1 LVAAPALEVKNITI
15 AYSGMAV
22 VRELSLKVDP
32 GQAIVV
38 LGANG
43 AGKSTLLRAI
53 VGLLP
58 TSGGTVSL
66 FGDDVTKA
74 NTAKRA
80 RKGLAFMSE
89 QGIFPSL
96 SVKENLQLGAMT
108 NRNRS
113 FAAGL
118 ETVLAL
124 FPELGGR
131 LSEPAGSLSGGQ
143 RKMVGI
149 AKCVIAQPSLLIM
162 DEPSAGLSPKFV
174 SEVVETL
181 IALHSDGMTLL
192 VAEQNVEFLKFAKT
206 AVVLEG
212 GYVRF
217 NGPVAELSN
226 NKTLHDAF
234 FGIESIQ
241 EI

>member
-1 LVAAPALEVKNITI
+1 
-15 AYSGMAV
+15 
-22 VRELSLKVDP
+22 
-32 GQAIVV
+32 
-38 LGANG
+38 
-43 AGKSTLLRAI
+43 
-53 VGLLP
+53 
-58 TSGGTVSL
+58 
-66 FGDDVTKA
+66 
-74 NTAKRA
+74 
-80 RKGLAFMSE
+80 
-89 QGIFPSL
+89 
-96 SVKENLQLGAMT
+96 
-108 NRNRS
+108 
-113 FAAGL
+113 
-118 ETVLAL
+118 
-124 FPELGGR
+124 
-131 LSEPAGSLSGGQ
+131 
-143 RKMVGI
+143 MVGI

-181 IALHSDGMTLL
+181 ITLHSDGMTLL
-192 VAEQNVEFLKFAKT
+192 VAEQNVEFLKFAQT

>member
-1 LVAAPALEVKNITI
+1 
-15 AYSGMAV
+15 MAV
-22 VRELSLKVDP
+22 VRELSLTVDL

-58 TSGGTVSL
+58 TSGGTISL
-66 FGDDVTKA
+66 FGDDVTRA
-74 NTAKRA
+74 STAKRA
-80 RKGLAFMSE
+80 RKGMAFMSE

-113 FAAGL
+113 FDAGL

-124 FPELGGR
+124 FPELANR
-131 LSEPAGSLSGGQ
+131 LREPAGSLSGGQ

-149 AKCVIAQPSLLIM
+149 AKCVMAQPSLLIM

-181 IALHSDGMTLL
+181 IKLHADGLTLL
-192 VAEQNVEFLKFAKT
+192 VAEQNVEFLKLAQT

-234 FGIESIQ
+234 FGIDSIQ

>member
-1 LVAAPALEVKNITI
+1 MAAPALDVKNITI

-22 VRELSLKVDP
+22 VRELSLTVDL

-58 TSGGTVSL
+58 TSGGTISL
-66 FGDDVTKA
+66 FGDDVTRA
-74 NTAKRA
+74 STAKRA
-80 RKGLAFMSE
+80 RKGMAFMSE

-113 FAAGL
+113 FDAGL

-124 FPELGGR
+124 FPELANR
-131 LSEPAGSLSGGQ
+131 LREPAGSLSGGQ

-149 AKCVIAQPSLLIM
+149 AKCVMAQPSLLIM

-181 IALHSDGMTLL
+181 IKLHADGLTLL
-192 VAEQNVEFLKFAKT
+192 VAEQNVEFLKLAQT

-234 FGIESIQ
+234 FGIDSIQ

>member
-1 LVAAPALEVKNITI
+1 VAAPALEVKNITI

-32 GQAIVV
+32 GQAIVI

-74 NTAKRA
+74 STAKRA

-113 FAAGL
+113 FDAGL

-181 IALHSDGMTLL
+181 ITLRSDGMTLL
-192 VAEQNVEFLKFAKT
+192 VAEQNVEFLKFAQT

-217 NGPVAELSN
+217 NGPVTELSN

-234 FGIESIQ
+234 FGIDSTQ

>member
-1 LVAAPALEVKNITI
+1 MAALALEVKDITI

-22 VRELSLKVDP
+22 VRELSLEVDP
-32 GQAIVV
+32 GQAIVI

-74 NTAKRA
+74 STAKRA

-113 FAAGL
+113 FDAGL

-131 LSEPAGSLSGGQ
+131 LNEPAGSLSGGQ

-181 IALHSDGMTLL
+181 ITLHSDGMTLL
-192 VAEQNVEFLKFAKT
+192 VAEQNVEFLKFAQT

>member
-1 LVAAPALEVKNITI
+1 VAAPALEVNNITI

-32 GQAIVV
+32 GQAIVI

-74 NTAKRA
+74 STAKRA

-131 LSEPAGSLSGGQ
+131 LNEPAGSLSGGQ

-181 IALHSDGMTLL
+181 ITLHSDGMTLL

-234 FGIESIQ
+234 FGIDSIQ